1 MKRLVL
7 FAAAQVIMGSV
18 WAQQI
23 VSTRVMAPPC
33 GQFYVDGTP
42 FTNVAVF
49 LWPVGSL
56 HTLSIGESYPV
67 SPGVECNVTGTSWVD
82 SNGHTVPPG
91 GPTVT
96 VVADPSITYYQTTAE
111 LDYRVNIV
119 MDNEGLTAL
128 LSCNQSANPGAGQL
142 LVNGTCYS
150 SDSQIWLSAGTLM
163 TIQAIPPQG
172 WVFAG
177 WLPGQY
183 SGITTASG
191 SFTLT
196 MPVTIGPLFLPGDP
210 VTLLTSPPQMKLIAD
225 GTLLISPASLTW
237 AMNSSHS
244 LTGVDPQVDAIG
256 RPWVWQSWSQGGPET
271 QVYSTGGYLG
281 PITLTATY
289 ALAGQV
295 TFGTSPQGLQ
305 LTIDGRSNWPT
316 YSFIWAVGSTHTL
329 SAPLQQA
336 SQGRQ
341 YTFDN
346 WSTGV
351 SGANQQYTV
360 ATSGQVGVLATYDV
374 MGQLRILSSPNSVSV
389 LVDGVACQTPCVVDR
404 TPGAQAVVIA
414 PASVQ
419 LTAMSRLDF
428 TSWSDGAPRQRTWT
442 ADTNVT
448 TLMVNY
454 QTSNLVQAVSNPA
467 SGATFQFSPA
477 SPDGYYVANT
487 NVTVTVVPQ
496 PGYKFT
502 GWSGDVTGTST
513 SLQVNTSLPV
523 YMIAEMTPVPFIQ
536 PTGVRNAAGD
546 GTPPVAV
553 APGSLI
559 TIYGG
564 ALAPDTVAGPAG
576 TLAQTLDGITAQ
588 AGAELFPLL
597 FVSPTQINAQ
607 LPSELTPGQYN
618 LLVRGENQPDATA
631 SFTVRRNAPGLFTN
645 PVGSTPYALA
655 KHADG
660 SLVTPASPAVQGETV
675 TLLGTGLGPYSGI
688 APDGLAIP
696 AGMVL
701 PLADTA
707 TIQSGGNTITPVETV
722 AAMGYVGI
730 TAIQLK
736 IDSSLPSSTN
746 AALTVTVNGF
756 QSNQVLLPIK

>member
-1 MKRLVL
+1 MKRFVL
-7 FAAAQVIMGSV
+7 FAAVQVLMGSL

-23 VSTRVMAPPC
+23 ASTRVMAQPC

-49 LWPVGSL
+49 LWPVGSI
-56 HTLSIGESYPV
+56 HTLAVGESYPI
-67 SPGVECNVTGTSWVD
+67 SDGVACYSTGKSWVD
-82 SNGHTVPPG
+82 SNGNTVPPG

-119 MDNEGLTAL
+119 LDNEGLSVP
-128 LSCNQSANPGAGQL
+128 LSCDLSANPGAGQL
-142 LVNGTCYS
+142 LVNQSCYYY
-150 SDSQIWLSAGTLM
+150 DSQLWLPAGTLM

-177 WLPGQY
+177 WIPGQW
-183 SGITTASG
+183 SGIATASG
-191 SFTLT
+191 SFTLVR
-196 MPVTIGPLFLPGDP
+196 PVTIGPVFLLGDP

-225 GTLLISPASLTW
+225 GTVLISPATLTW

-244 LTGVDPQVDAIG
+244 LTGVDPQVDTIG

-271 QVYSTGGYLG
+271 QVYTTSGYLG
-281 PITLTATY
+281 PITLTANY
-289 ALAGQV
+289 ALAGRV
-295 TFGTSPQGLQ
+295 SFGTIPPGLQ
-305 LTIDGRSNWPT
+305 LTIDGRSDWPSYGFT
-316 YSFIWAVGSTHTL
+316 WAVGSTHTI
-329 SAPLQQA
+329 SAPLQQG

-346 WSTGV
+346 WSTGIA
-351 SGANQQYTV
+351 GANQQYTV
-360 ATSGQVGVLATYDV
+360 ATTDQVGVTATYDV
-374 MGQLRILSSPNSVSV
+374 MGQLRILSSPSSVGV

-404 TPGAQAVVIA
+404 KPGTQAVVVA
-414 PASVQ
+414 PASVP
-419 LTAMSRLDF
+419 LTDMSRLDF
-428 TSWSDGAPRQRTWT
+428 TSWSDGAARQRTWT

-467 SGATFQFSPA
+467 GGATFQFSPT
-477 SPDGYYVANT
+477 SPDGYYVTNT

-502 GWSGDVTGTST
+502 GWAGDVTGTST

-523 YMIAEMTPVPFIQ
+523 YMVAEMKPVPFVQ

-564 ALAPDTVAGPAG
+564 ALAPDTVAGPTG

-588 AGAELFPLL
+588 AGPELFPLL

-607 LPSELTPGQYN
+607 LPSELTPGQYS
-618 LLVRGENQPDATA
+618 LLVRGEHQPDATA
-631 SFTVRRNAPGLFTN
+631 TFTVRRNAPGLFTN
-645 PVGSTPYALA
+645 PVGSKPYALA

-675 TLLGTGLGPYSGI
+675 ALLGTGLGPYTGI

-707 TIQSGGNTITPVETV
+707 TIQSGGNTITPVDTV
-722 AAMGYVGI
+722 AAVGYVGI
-730 TAIQLK
+730 TAIHLK
-736 IDSSLPSSTN
+736 IDSSLPSSTD

-756 QSNQVLLPIK
+756 QSNQVLLSIQ